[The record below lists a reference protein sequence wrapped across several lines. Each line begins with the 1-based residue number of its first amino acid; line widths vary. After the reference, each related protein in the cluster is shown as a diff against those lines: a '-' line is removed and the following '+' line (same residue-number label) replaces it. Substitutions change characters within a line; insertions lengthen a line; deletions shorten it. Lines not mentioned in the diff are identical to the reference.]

1 MLLEDLNT
9 KPRVI
14 VTYPGRFQPF
24 HQGHKAVFDIL
35 ARTFGSENVLVLT
48 SDKTDGK
55 KSPFNFQDKVILMTT
70 SGVPADKIIETSNM
84 YSLPEEFNA
93 ANTIFIAAVGSP
105 DADRLRPDSVTT
117 KDNTDKYGNF
127 KPAGS
132 PGYYKMWTGKNYVT
146 ADRHGYVVIIPEIHK
161 SIEINGK
168 TYDVSHGT
176 ECRNLWNEIR
186 KKPKER
192 QEYLTQ
198 LYGTT
203 NQLLEKIFDKIPYS
217 TPSNE
222 DLSPMDQST
231 TSPISGNIEEEAA
244 GVGVIANKKQRK
256 DPRYSTSLTK
266 DVKPG
271 AIQHALR
278 GFRLAETK
286 KLTEFN
292 PLIAAG
298 AAAAGL
304 AAGAI
309 GALSS
314 QNPTQQTSQQ
324 RIRDE
329 RRQAIEK
336 AIKDRAEQ
344 DTTTDQSNKVVNEKW
359 TKKYKKSINCSS
371 PKGFSQRAHCAG
383 RKARQ
388 QGKKTKSHSI
398 NESIDK
404 GSFIDYLRSLL
415 KITMTELSLDHLPPI
430 HLHKHISAHEGQA
443 TFGRFLNKDNV
454 IHLAITGRHPVDIFR
469 TLAHELVHYKQ
480 GLDNDLDDNSGD
492 TGSPEE
498 NEAHAIAGVILR
510 HFNKKHPEAISS
522 KPLL

>member
-35 ARTFGSENVLVLT
+35 SRTFGANNVFILT
-48 SDKTDGK
+48 SDKTDAK
-55 KSPFNFQDKVILMTT
+55 KSPFNFQDKVTLMT
-70 SGVPADKIIETSNM
+70 SAGVPADRIIETSNM
-84 YSLPEEFNA
+84 YSLPAEFNA

-117 KDNTDKYGNF
+117 KDSTDKLGNI

-132 PGYYKMWTGKNYVT
+132 SGYYKMWTGKNYVT
-146 ADRHGYVVIIPEIHK
+146 ADKHGYVVVIPEIQK
-161 SIEINGK
+161 NIIINGEN
-168 TYDVSHGT
+168 YDVSHGT
-176 ECRNLWNEIR
+176 ECRNLWNNIR
-186 KKPKER
+186 KNPKAQAEFL
-192 QEYLTQ
+192 QQ
-198 LYGTT
+198 LYGQANKT
-203 NQLLEKIFDKIPYS
+203 LVDIFNKIPYS

-222 DLSPMDQST
+222 DLSPMGQST
-231 TSPISGNIEEEAA
+231 VSPISGNLEEEAA
-244 GVGVIANKKQRK
+244 GVGVVANKKQRK

-278 GFRLAETK
+278 GFRLAEAK

-304 AAGAI
+304 AT
-309 GALSS
+309 GALGTLKSYNAN
-314 QNPTQQTSQQ
+314 QQTQQK
-324 RIRDE
+324 RISDE
-329 RRQAIEK
+329 KRQAIDQ
-336 AIKDRAEQ
+336 AIKNKAAEEPK
-344 DTTTDQSNKVVNEKW
+344 TNQSDAVVNEKW
-359 TKKYKKSINCSS
+359 SKSYKKSIDCAN

-383 RKARQ
+383 RRARQ
-388 QGKKTKSHSI
+388 QGKKTKSQSI
-398 NESIDK
+398 NESINK
-404 GSFIDYLRSLL
+404 NNFIAYLESLL
-415 KITMTELSLDHLPPI
+415 KISMAELKLDNLPPI
-430 HLHKHISAHEGQA
+430 HLHKHISADDGQA
-443 TFGRFLNKDNV
+443 TFGRYLNQDNI
-454 IHLAITGRHPVDIFR
+454 IHLAVIGRHPVDIFR

-480 GLDNDLDDNSGD
+480 NLNNELDNNSGQ
-492 TGSPEE
+492 TGSDEE
-498 NEAHAIAGVILR
+498 NEAHAKAGIILR
-510 HFNKKHPEAISS
+510 NFNKQHPEAINA